1 MKFMFPTIKLHI
13 ERWKFNKDYGVWVST
28 HGHFRNRDKAD
39 LPVKINAQG
48 YCKIRVHC
56 TTVRYMS
63 AHRLVMLTWHPTDE
77 AENLTVDH
85 KDHNKRNN
93 SVDNLEW
100 VSYAENQ
107 RRAKEDQLSGED
119 AKEQQ
124 PNVTN
129 GFLDD
134 TLVLVDKFA
143 TMTLLEAATK
153 LKEERPGD
161 WDINRWKT
169 IIAGELKENK
179 GNRCY
184 GHKYTLANGAPTVA
198 YKHLL
203 LTVKADNLPYNKGM
217 LLSIQPE
224 DGAILST
231 ASALNTRINKEDF
244 SSSTFT
250 QICRDIISGKN
261 TTGSKNYYGFEI
273 KGVKA

>member
-1 MKFMFPTIKLHI
+1 MKFMFPTIKLRI

-28 HGHFRNRDKAD
+28 QGRFRNRDKAD
-39 LPVKINAQG
+39 LPIKIDCNG
-48 YCKIRVHC
+48 YCKVRVHC
-56 TTVRYMS
+56 TTKGFMS
-63 AHRLVMLTWHPTDE
+63 AHRLVMLTWRPTDE

-93 SVDNLEW
+93 SLENLEW
-100 VSYAENQ
+100 VTYAENQ
-107 RRAKEDQLSGED
+107 RRAKEDQLSGVD
-119 AKEQQ
+119 AKPE
-124 PNVTN
+124 VTN

-134 TLVLVDKFA
+134 TLVVVDKFA
-143 TMTLLEAATK
+143 TMTLLEAAVQ
-153 LKEERPGD
+153 LFEEQRRWSID
-161 WDINRWKT
+161 RWKT
-169 IIAGELKENK
+169 IIAGELKDNK

-203 LTVKADNLPYNKGM
+203 LTVKADNLPYSKGM
-217 LLSIQPE
+217 LLSVQPE

-231 ASALNTRINKEDF
+231 ASALNARINKEDF